1 VRVINRRSDTK
12 PNDQCHDFLEGPTR
26 LRELAQEFVA
36 GLLGRGPNPTS
47 SLADHPS
54 GDIL

>member
-1 VRVINRRSDTK
+1 MRVINRRSDTK
-12 PNDQCHDFLEGPTR
+12 PNDQCHDFFEGPTR